1 MCGKKQFLSIMTA
14 FTVAVLISTASHS
27 VRAAVSSIIEQ
38 PHIQVSL
45 LSDVDVVRPGSVI
58 TVGLHLNPDK
68 NWHVY
73 WRNPGDSGMPPK
85 ITWDLPQGVSASEI
99 HWPWPEKI
107 PVEHLVNYGYHE
119 EVVLPVQL
127 AIGPGFSGES
137 LQIKAASSWLVCEE
151 TCIPGSAN
159 LILSL
164 PMGDTIPA
172 NEAKKI
178 SGFVKKHPSKLPL
191 MDGSIKVDENNVTLE
206 LYSKKLAF
214 KNAKHVE
221 FFAVNENLIE
231 YNQAPEIRWNNNF
244 VSISQKKS
252 ASFGSLP
259 EVTEG
264 VLVIDHSSAWHFR
277 LTNE

>member
-1 MCGKKQFLSIMTA
+1 MFWIKRSLSTVTA
-14 FTVAVLISTASHS
+14 LAALTIAASAH
-27 VRAAVSSIIEQ
+27 AAVSPVIEQ

-45 LSDVDVVRPGSVI
+45 LSDADVVRPGSVV

-119 EVVLPVQL
+119 EIVLPVQL
-127 AIGPGFSGES
+127 AIDPGFSEES

-151 TCIPGSAN
+151 TCIPGNAD
-159 LILSL
+159 LTLSL
-164 PMGDTIPA
+164 PVGDTVPA
-172 NEAKKI
+172 KEAKKI
-178 SGFVKKHPSKLPL
+178 AGFIQKHPPELPL
-191 MDGSIKVDENNVTLE
+191 MDGSVKVDGNNVAIE
-206 LYSKKLAF
+206 LYSSKLAF
-214 KNAKHVE
+214 KDAKQVE
-221 FFAVNENLIE
+221 FFAVNENLVE

-244 VSISQKKS
+244 ISISQAKS
-252 ASFGSLP
+252 ATFGSLP

-264 VLVIDHSSAWHFR
+264 VLVVDQSSAWYFR
-277 LTNE
+277 LTNK

>member
-1 MCGKKQFLSIMTA
+1 MFGKKHLLSVVTA
-14 FTVAVLISTASHS
+14 ASIITASYS
-27 VRAAVSSIIEQ
+27 IQAAVSPVVEQ

-45 LSDVDVVRPGSVI
+45 LSDVDKARPGSVI

-127 AIGPGFSGES
+127 AIDPGFSGES

-151 TCIPGSAN
+151 ICIPGSAN
-159 LILSL
+159 LTLSL
-164 PMGDTIPA
+164 PVGDTVPA
-172 NEAKKI
+172 KEAKII
-178 SGFVKKHPSKLPL
+178 SGYAAKHPPELPL
-191 MDGSIKVDENNVTLE
+191 MDGSIKLDENNLAIE
-206 LYSKKLAF
+206 LYSSKLAF
-214 KNAKHVE
+214 KDAKHVE

-231 YNQAPEIRWNNNF
+231 YNQAPDIRWNNNF
-244 VSISQKKS
+244 ISISHAKS
-252 ASFGSLP
+252 ASFSSLP

-264 VLVIDHSSAWHFR
+264 VLVVDHSSAWYFR
-277 LTNE
+277 LTDE